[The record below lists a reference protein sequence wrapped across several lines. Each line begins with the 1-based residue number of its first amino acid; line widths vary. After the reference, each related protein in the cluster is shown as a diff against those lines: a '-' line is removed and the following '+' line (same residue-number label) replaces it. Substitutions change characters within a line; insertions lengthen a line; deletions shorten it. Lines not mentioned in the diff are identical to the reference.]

1 MRHLALPMSSKL
13 FRNISGWR
21 LKLIKKYLVAIKAL
35 MVRNLLTS
43 AGDVRD
49 SSRSLGQEGPLEE
62 GMGTHCSILAG
73 ESHGQ
78 RSLAGS
84 DTTETTQR
92 TKRY

>member
-1 MRHLALPMSSKL
+1 MRHLALPTSSKL

-35 MVRNLLTS
+35 VVRNLLTS

-62 GMGTHCSILAG
+62 GMATHASILVW
-73 ESHGQ
+73 
-78 RSLAGS
+78 RIP
-84 DTTETTQR
+84 
-92 TKRY
+92 